1 MDVKEIWWKVVDW
14 FHLAQDK
21 HRRRNLLNAVVNL
34 RVPQKA
40 GKYLSI
46 GKQLLASQEILC
58 CVD

>member
-40 GKYLSI
+40 GK
-46 GKQLLASQEILC
+46 
-58 CVD
+58 